1 MNLQQHANRDDF
13 KVWLSE
19 QEVPKLLEAAPNASA
34 KIAFGLG
41 AYCGLRSFEIAKVQ
55 PSDIH
60 DSDAGRVLRIV
71 GKGDKYREVPV
82 GQDIATQIQ
91 TAADFRDEPDTY
103 PIVQSQSSS
112 RTVPTRTLRRW
123 LAAAARSVAKETGDN
138 AWNYLSMHD
147 LRRTWATNLAA
158 AGVDPMILL
167 SWGGWS
173 DIETFRQAYRGEYAP
188 SAHRRERE
196 KVDWL

>member
-1 MNLQQHANRDDF
+1 MNLREHDNRQDM

-19 QEVPKLLEAAPNASA
+19 SEVEQLIDAAPNASA
-34 KIAFGLG
+34 RIAFGLG
-41 AYCGLRSFEIAKVQ
+41 AWCGLRSFEIAKVRPQ
-55 PSDIH
+55 DIH
-60 DSDAGRVLRIV
+60 ESDAGTILRIV
-71 GKGDKYREVPV
+71 GKGDKYREVPIGEQLV
-82 GQDIATQIQ
+82 TQIK
-91 TAADFRDEPDTY
+91 TAAEFRGEAEHL
-103 PIVQSQSSS
+103 PIVQSQGDSDQ
-112 RTVPTRTLRRW
+112 VPTRTLRRW
-123 LAAAARSVAKETGDN
+123 INQAGEQLSMHDQG
-138 AWNYLSMHD
+138 WLYLSMHD

-188 SAHRRERE
+188 AAHARERS

>member
-1 MNLQQHANRDDF
+1 MNLQQHANRDDY

-19 QEVPKLLEAAPNASA
+19 QEVPTLLEHAPNASA

-41 AYCGLRSFEIAKVQ
+41 AYCGLRSFEVAKVQ
-55 PSDIH
+55 PDDIH
-60 DSDAGRVLRIV
+60 DTDAGRVLRIV
-71 GKGDKYREVPV
+71 GKGQKYREVPI
-82 GQDIATQIQ
+82 GQDLATQIQ
-91 TAADFRDEPDTY
+91 TAAEFRDDPPGY

-123 LAAAARSVAKETGDN
+123 LASAAKLAAEDTGDR
-138 AWNYLSMHD
+138 AWHYLSMHD

-173 DIETFRQAYRGEYAP
+173 DIETFRDAYRGEYAP

>member
-1 MNLQQHANRDDF
+1 
-13 KVWLSE
+13 
-19 QEVPKLLEAAPNASA
+19 
-34 KIAFGLG
+34 
-41 AYCGLRSFEIAKVQ
+41 
-55 PSDIH
+55 
-60 DSDAGRVLRIV
+60 
-71 GKGDKYREVPV
+71 
-82 GQDIATQIQ
+82 
-91 TAADFRDEPDTY
+91 
-103 PIVQSQSSS
+103 
-112 RTVPTRTLRRW
+112 
-123 LAAAARSVAKETGDN
+123 
-138 AWNYLSMHD
+138 MHD